1 MLEGLDIKKD
11 DIITITGAGGKS
23 SLMFFLAR
31 ELAKIGRVLVTTTTK
46 IFVPERENFE
56 ELIVEGKR
64 IKGEFKNIYVYGKK
78 IIDGKIE
85 GLSEE
90 KIMNIKNNFDFVL
103 IEGDGAKRKILKSWN
118 SYEPCIPTITTKVIG
133 VVNLDIGG
141 LELKEENIHRFEIF
155 KDNFYNFIGE
165 RATEK
170 FIIDYI
176 QKGEFFKN
184 YSSGKKYI
192 FLNGIDGKKYLEK
205 FSLALKICNQLN
217 ATYEFILGSVKEKNI
232 FKFKST
238 DAIVMA
244 SGFSKR
250 MGQDKLKLPYRDTT
264 ILGYT
269 LDKLSNLPFY
279 NVYVCGREEWIKRIT
294 ELYNFTYLENLK
306 ASFGQSESI
315 KLGIKNSQGEGVV
328 FFTGDQPLLSTE
340 SILKLYYNFQRYG
353 YITIPKAQGENFS
366 PVFFPES
373 KKSELLSLSGDVGG
387 REVIKRSAMVVYVEF
402 SRKIEFMDIDTPE
415 EYDEINSF

>member
-23 SLMFFLAR
+23 SLMLFLAR
-31 ELAKIGRVLVTTTTK
+31 ELAQRGRVLVTTTTK
-46 IFVPERENFE
+46 IFAPERENFE
-56 ELIVEGKR
+56 ELIVEGKKIR
-64 IKGEFKNIYVYGKK
+64 GKFKNICIYGKE
-78 IIDGKIE
+78 IINGKIE

-90 KIMNIKNNFDFVL
+90 EIMNIKDNFDFVL

-118 SYEPCIPTITTKVIG
+118 NYEPCIPTITTKVIG
-133 VVNLDIGG
+133 VVNLDIGEM
-141 LELKEENIHRFEIF
+141 ELKEENIHRFEIF

-205 FSLALKICNQLN
+205 FSLALKICNKLN
-217 ATYEFILGSVKEKNI
+217 TTYEFILGSIKERNI
-232 FKFKST
+232 FKFKPT
-238 DAIVMA
+238 DAIIMA

-250 MGQDKLKLPYRDTT
+250 MGEDKLKLSYRDTT

-279 NVYVCGREEWIKRIT
+279 NVYVCGREEWIKKIT

-306 ASFGQSESI
+306 ASLGQSESI

-328 FFTGDQPLLSTE
+328 FFTGDQPLLSKE

-353 YITIPKAQGENFS
+353 YITVPKVQGENFS

-373 KKSELLSLSGDVGG
+373 KKNELLSLSGDVGG
-387 REVIKRSAMVVYVEF
+387 KEVIKRSAMIVYVEF
-402 SRKIEFMDIDTPE
+402 FRKIEFMDIDTPE
-415 EYDEINSF
+415 EYNEIKNF